1 MFEKT
6 FCSGPWFHIGINYD
20 GSYAKCRWAKDAFNK
35 NKNYN
40 VSNTSII
47 DFYNSKDMTS
57 LRNEL
62 LAGDKPSVCET
73 CYYEESYGK
82 LNGRQR
88 QLKKSGIN
96 VEEFDLTARSS
107 PHYSKFEYSYRN
119 SGVSQHQPT
128 DLQVWLGNTCNSAC
142 IMCNPLASSKL
153 EEEYKLLNKLNPKQ
167 FEIKKINS
175 WTKDKS
181 QVHNIAEQICNIE
194 NLGYIHFLGGETL
207 YEESFYTICDRLM
220 ETDNAKDIIV
230 GITTNGTIYKDKLNK
245 YIETFKEFHLGISI
259 EAVTDL
265 NDYIRWPGKISSIL
279 PNIEQF
285 LLDREKNKNLYL
297 SLRIT
302 PNIFSVAHIDKLFVF
317 MIENKIIAES
327 CNILFEPE
335 CLRMEL
341 LPENIRQDMI
351 EKIKKLVDYYQL
363 SKEHMVNIRV
373 PNMIDQVTANTILD
387 YYEFLRTYTPPN
399 NIEESRHN
407 LVSFIKTF
415 EMSRNNSILD
425 YLPEYAEFLKSY
437 GY

>member
-20 GSYAKCRWAKDAFNK
+20 GSYAKCRWARDAFDK
-35 NKNYN
+35 NENYN

-47 DFYNSKDMTS
+47 NFYNSKDMTS
-57 LRNEL
+57 LRTEIL
-62 LAGDKPSVCET
+62 TGKKSAVCET
-73 CYYEESYGK
+73 CHYEESYGK

-88 QLKKSGIN
+88 QLRKSAID
-96 VEEFDLTARSS
+96 VDDFELTARSS
-107 PHYSKFEYSYRN
+107 PHYSEFEYSYHN
-119 SGVSQHQPT
+119 QGVSRHKPN
-128 DLQVWLGNTCNSAC
+128 DLQVWLGNTCNSGC
-142 IMCNPLASSKL
+142 IMCKPLASSKL

-167 FEIKKINS
+167 FEIKEITS
-175 WTKDKS
+175 WTKDKV
-181 QVHNIAEQICNIE
+181 QVDSIAEQICSIE
-194 NLGYIHFLGGETL
+194 NLSYIHFLGGETL
-207 YEESFYTICDRLM
+207 YDQSFYTLCDRLV
-220 ETDNAKDIIV
+220 ETDNAKNVIV
-230 GITTNGTIYKDKLNK
+230 GTTTNGTIYNDKLNK

-259 EAVTDL
+259 ESVTDL
-265 NDYIRWPGKISSIL
+265 NDYIRWPGKISTIL

-327 CNILFEPE
+327 CNILFDPE

-341 LPENIRQDMI
+341 LPENIRQEI
-351 EKIKKLVDYYQL
+351 IIKVKKLIDYYEL
-363 SKEHMVNIRV
+363 SKNRVINVRV
-373 PNMIDQVTANTILD
+373 PSMIDQVTANVILD
-387 YYEFLRTYTPPN
+387 YYEFLTTYTPPD
-399 NIEESRHN
+399 NIEESRHD

-415 EMSRNNSILD
+415 EKSRNNCILD
-425 YLPEYAEFLKSY
+425 YLPEYEEFLRSY